1 MKFAADFRR
10 IAREALAGRWGVAVI
25 AGLVATLLGAM
36 STDVDL
42 AEVENNFNISGEY
55 VGYIAVFAL
64 VITVVY
70 IVVGSFV
77 EVGYA
82 KFNLNLVDRRPAE
95 VGDLFSY
102 ASICKKTVVTRILI
116 MIYTF
121 LWMLLFIIPGIV
133 AVYSYAMTP
142 YILAENPNLTAKEA
156 INRSKQMM
164 IGNRFRLFCLQLS
177 FIGWAILAAFTF
189 GIGVLWLTPYEQA
202 ATAAFYREVSGTEIA
217 ADTVIVAEE

>member
-10 IAREALAGRWGVAVI
+10 IAREALAGRWGVAVV

-36 STDVDL
+36 STDVDFS
-42 AEVENNFNISGEY
+42 EVKNNFNVSGEY
-55 VGYIAVFAL
+55 AGYIAVFAL
-64 VITVVY
+64 AITVVY

-95 VGDLFSY
+95 VGDLFSF
-102 ASICKKTVVTRILI
+102 ASICKKTVVARILI

-133 AVYSYAMTP
+133 AAYSYAMTP

-156 INRSKQMM
+156 INRSKLMM
-164 IGNRFRLFCLQLS
+164 TGNRFRLFCLQLS
-177 FIGWAILAAFTF
+177 FIGWMILSAFTY
-189 GIGVLWLTPYEQA
+189 GIGTLWLNPYMQA

-217 ADTVIVAEE
+217 AEPVIVTEG